1 MLPQFKIK
9 NTTIENKTRKKNKKD
24 NNNNN
29 KEKAA
34 KTPKHQ
40 KVKKPNKKQ

>member
-9 NTTIENKTRKKNKKD
+9 NTTIENKKD